1 MISTCAHN
9 HPNQTLQDF
18 IFIEKTQAKIN
29 ISLFASCNLFSS
41 FVHLLSPSLGS
52 LGPSWRP
59 CCSPKASFGALLA
72 LSGGIL
78 ASLGAHLGA
87 LGSTLALPKPP
98 LASSEVSF
106 GLLWA
111 PLGSIG
117 CLQLQFGSS
126 MGNFDFIF
134 GSSWCILV
142 SFGPILVCVCF

>member
-1 MISTCAHN
+1 MIPSRRSRTSFSYK
-9 HPNQTLQDF
+9 NQP
-18 IFIEKTQAKIN
+18 KIN

-59 CCSPKASFGALLA
+59 CCSPKASFGVPLA

-117 CLQLQFGSS
+117 CLQLHFGSP
-126 MGNFDFIF
+126 MGNFDLIF
-134 GSSWCILV
+134 GPSWSILV
-142 SFGPILVCVCF
+142 SVGPILVSICL